1 MTEAETQPPTTPT
14 TTKTNIVTIADDD
27 FVEAAGLQ
35 RSEHSAKKS
44 SVEKLLG
51 KKLHIQFLYR
61 LVYSFISL

>member
-1 MTEAETQPPTTPT
+1 MTEAETLPPVSSSPT
-14 TTKTNIVTIADDD
+14 STKTNIVKIADDD

-51 KKLHIQFLYR
+51 MKYFFLY
-61 LVYSFISL
+61 YS

>member
-1 MTEAETQPPTTPT
+1 MTEAETLPQTTPTT

-51 KKLHIQFLYR
+51 KKK
-61 LVYSFISL
+61 S